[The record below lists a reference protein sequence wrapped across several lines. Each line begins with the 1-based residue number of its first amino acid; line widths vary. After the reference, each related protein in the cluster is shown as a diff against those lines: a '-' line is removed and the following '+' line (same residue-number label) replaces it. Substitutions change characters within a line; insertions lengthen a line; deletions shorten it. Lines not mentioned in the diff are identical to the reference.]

1 MAINSSFW
9 RGKKVFLTGHT
20 GFKGSWTCLWLQ
32 VMGAKVF
39 GFSLEPP
46 TKINLFDEADISS
59 DMESFIGDIRDLQLL
74 KEKIRLFNPD
84 IVIHM
89 AAQPLVRYSYLEPV
103 ETYSVNV
110 MGTVNVLEASRYSEN
125 LGAVLNVTSD
135 KCYENK
141 EWIWSYR
148 ENEPMGGFDPYSNS
162 KGCSELVTNAY
173 RNSFYKD
180 TSIGL
185 ASARSGNVIGGGDW
199 AEDRL
204 VPDTLKAFENSHSV
218 IIRNP
223 QAIRPWQHV
232 LEPVSGYLKL
242 VENLYDKKD
251 CFSQAWNFGPK
262 DEDSKSVAWIVEELS
277 KQWGEDASW
286 SVDTSS
292 NPHEANFLKLDI
304 SKSLSNIDWS
314 PTWSINQAIEMT
326 VSWHKAWL
334 HKEDIK
340 LKSLDQINMFIG

>member
-32 VMGAKVF
+32 AMGAKVF

-59 DMESFIGDIRDLQLL
+59 DIESFIGDIRDLQLL

-110 MGTVNVLEASRYSEN
+110 MGTVNILEASRYSEN

-162 KGCSELVTNAY
+162 KGCSELVTNAF

-204 VPDTLKAFENSHSV
+204 VPDTLKAFENSKSV

-242 VENLYDKKD
+242 VENLYDEKD
-251 CFSQAWNFGPK
+251 FFSQAWNFGPK
-262 DEDSKSVAWIVEELS
+262 DEDSKSVEWIVEELS

-314 PTWSINQAIEMT
+314 PTWSINEAIEMT